1 MQSDELDKSP
11 DLLSNFIH
19 DTTIKLENLTNELK
33 NHDNDDF
40 KIPSKNIEA
49 NFIES
54 TETETKDNNATRDL
68 YNYNCGRKINGSS
81 ESTNEAGNF
90 ICSGSQTNVSNEV
103 LRFSSNYEIKEVPRY
118 FPKHLDTENA
128 LNGDDHDTKGITVKK
143 HASLGLNLMQ
153 SVELEGTSYC
163 NGQF

>member
-19 DTTIKLENLTNELK
+19 DTTIKLENLTNDLK

-40 KIPSKNIEA
+40 KISSKNIES
-49 NFIES
+49 NFKET
-54 TETETKDNNATRDL
+54 TETETKDNNKATREL
-68 YNYNCGRKINGSS
+68 HNYNYGRKINGTS

-90 ICSGSQTNVSNEV
+90 ICSASQTVVSNEV
-103 LRFSSNYEIKEVPRY
+103 LRFSSNYEIKEVPRD
-118 FPKHLDTENA
+118 FPKDLDTENV
-128 LNGDDHDTKGITVKK
+128 LNGVGHNSKGITVKK

-153 SVELEGTSYC
+153 SVELEGTYC